1 MVASTSRNGD
11 IDIILHTLRLRLSL
25 RFENGNVHALNQT
38 ALLEKRRLRDMEVL
52 VANQTSSADLARRGD
67 QLLGEGARSEAIAH
81 YQAALALDTTRSDTW
96 YNLAWAYRANRQFD
110 DALNAYGEA
119 LNYGT
124 SRPEAVRLN
133 RAVILADHLYQ
144 PHAAEEELNAAL
156 AVSPTFVPALL
167 NLGTLHEDFGRAD
180 AAREAYRRVIIHE
193 PGNGRARARL
203 AMIDLAEGHVG
214 NALDELAI
222 GLPLANAAADRAE
235 LLYATAT
242 ALDADRRFDAAFET
256 LAAANSLAQ
265 TSARN
270 RYDPEAQ
277 ERLID
282 RLIATFQRPISGPA
296 LETNEVLQPIFVVGM
311 FRSGS
316 TLVEQLLARHS
327 AIIEGGE
334 LEIIP
339 ALAHSALVPYPEAVA
354 QFDASAI
361 KANRSAYLTE
371 MARVASSG
379 RVTDKRCD
387 NILHIGLI
395 KTLFP
400 NAPIVHTARHPLD
413 TLISTLFV
421 HFGEGVTYGYD
432 QRDVAHYYIQYR
444 RLLNHWRTLYGDAI
458 CDVDYDQLVIDPR
471 AQIEPVLS
479 SLGVTWNET
488 ARHASGTHSVRTASS
503 WQVRK
508 ALHRQSSGRW
518 QNYAKHLEP
527 AQQMLSEAGLL
538 Q

>member
-1 MVASTSRNGD
+1 M
-11 IDIILHTLRLRLSL
+11 
-25 RFENGNVHALNQT
+25 EALVSNQ
-38 ALLEKRRLRDMEVL
+38 L
-52 VANQTSSADLARRGD
+52 SSADLARRGD
-67 QLLGEGARSEAIAH
+67 QFLQEGARIEAIAH
-81 YQAALALDTTRSDTW
+81 YQAALELDTTRPDTW

-110 DALNAYGEA
+110 HALNAYGEA
-119 LNYGT
+119 LNHGI
-124 SRPEAVRLN
+124 SSPEAVRLN

-144 PHAAEEELNAAL
+144 PQAAEDELSAAL
-156 AVSPTFVPALL
+156 AESPTFVPALL

-180 AAREAYRRVIIHE
+180 DARGAYRRVIIHE

-214 NALDELAI
+214 EALEQLAI
-222 GLPLANAAADRAE
+222 GVRLADAAADRAE

-242 ALDADRRFDAAFET
+242 ALDADRQFDIAFET
-256 LAAANSLAQ
+256 LGAANSLAR
-265 TSARN
+265 SDARN
-270 RYDPEAQ
+270 RYDPAAQ
-277 ERLID
+277 ERLIN
-282 RLIATFQRPISGPA
+282 RLIATFQKPISGPA
-296 LETNEVLQPIFVVGM
+296 VEMNEVLQPIFVVGM

-327 AIIEGGE
+327 TIIAGGE
-334 LEIIP
+334 LEFIP
-339 ALAHSALVPYPEAVA
+339 ALTHSALVPYPEAVA

-361 KANRSAYLTE
+361 IANRSAYLTE
-371 MARVASSG
+371 LARVVSSG
-379 RVTDKRCD
+379 HVTDKRCD

-432 QRDVAHYYIQYR
+432 QRDVAHYYVQYC
-444 RLLNHWRTLYGDAI
+444 RLLDHWRTLYGDAI
-458 CDVDYDQLVIDPR
+458 CDVDYDQLVVDPR
-471 AQIEPVLS
+471 TQIEPVLS

-488 ARHASGTHSVRTASS
+488 ARHASETRSVRTASS

-508 ALHRQSSGRW
+508 PLHRQSSGRW
-518 QNYAKHLEP
+518 LNYAKHLEP
-527 AQQMLSEAGLL
+527 AQQMLSDAGLL
-538 Q
+538 